1 MKIFKHILLAAAAV
15 AAIACSEE
23 ISPEPIGKPGSN
35 LISMTF
41 TANSDTGV
49 DSKIMYDGES
59 KTTWKTGDVITI
71 VSESGFAS
79 EFEAVSVSD
88 DGKTAEFQGETEA
101 SDKYYAVYPSTA
113 YKGNDFDAPVTADNP
128 RLYVNVP
135 EVQTAVA
142 GTFDPKAFV
151 SIATN
156 RGSNLSF
163 KNLCSVVKFNLN
175 DASGVKSIRFCMTSN
190 TNLAGT
196 GSVHIKSTTTHS
208 WGEDIKVNGTSIR
221 YSSNMI
227 TLNAPAAGFDNNTD
241 YYFVQRVYEQSK
253 DTDKPDGVQFYLEY
267 EDHVKTRT
275 GVNAFDASRNKVV
288 PVGTIDEDDKVQD
301 LTPYEAY
308 DLGFDIMIAGVRYN
322 KNSLNLTANLVNQND
337 QVISSN
343 GIYFIND
350 DITNITIPATTFN
363 KLYVI
368 GNDYNNRSNITLT
381 GQVRGNS
388 KSVLGFKN
396 INITSTSND
405 HLFVNYA
412 TQADPIDRIALDN
425 CAFEVPS
432 ANGKVVMY
440 NGAAKGFNSFVLHN
454 CDIKVTADGQK
465 FIFIAAPSTGI
476 ENYGSLDFYNN
487 IFYSQLSRN
496 DFYIIQSTKAIFNNF
511 SFVKNTL
518 VNTYYDNSN
527 GYIQLY
533 ALKDKYIFEYNLFE
547 LGDIENTDIGDNRW
561 LLRCMGAETSGVDK
575 TEYYPANT
583 SFISNYFYSGPN
595 KIVNVQYSRYINT
608 DKITSNT
615 SSSLDYSDFENCIF
629 EKKSDFEHYGATR

>member
-59 KTTWKTGDVITI
+59 KTTQWKTGDVITI

-88 DGKTAEFQGETEA
+88 DGKTAEFQGKTEA

-308 DLGFDIMIAGVRYN
+308 DLGFDIVIGGIVIN
-322 KNSLNLTANLVNQND
+322 KKTYPTATYIKSNSSSKSIGNKGLYFVDSDVEATFGSNISDLVVVGND
-337 QVISSN
+337 QSKRTKISRSGESYLTGTSNQDNLILKNIYYNSPVSNHAFRFNANETFENIIFDNCYFAIPTAVSSN
-343 GIYFIND
+343 QYS
-350 DITNITIPATTFN
+350 
-363 KLYVI
+363 LL
-368 GNDYNNRSNITLT
+368 TLN
-381 GQVRGNS
+381 G
-388 KSVLGFKN
+388 KSFKN
-396 INITSTSND
+396 FNMKSCDCLFSNTSMLINCGGTSTSIESIVFQNNVFYGNETVTGTA
-405 HLFVNYA
+405 LINGSAQTINKTILSNNTLYKMVSQNNGFIYA
-412 TQADPIDRIALDN
+412 KNL
-425 CAFEVPS
+425 E
-432 ANGKVVMY
+432 
-440 NGAAKGFNSFVLHN
+440 
-454 CDIKVTADGQK
+454 
-465 FIFIAAPSTGI
+465 
-476 ENYGSLDFYNN
+476 
-487 IFYSQLSRN
+487 QLS
-496 DFYIIQSTKAIFNNF
+496 IT
-511 SFVKNTL
+511 
-518 VNTYYDNSN
+518 
-527 GYIQLY
+527 
-533 ALKDKYIFEYNLFE
+533 YNLFYH
-547 LGDIENTDIGDNRW
+547 
-561 LLRCMGAETSGVDK
+561 C
-575 TEYYPANT
+575 
-583 SFISNYFYSGPN
+583 
-595 KIVNVQYSRYINT
+595 IN
-608 DKITSNT
+608 SNT
-615 SSSLDYSDFENCIF
+615 SHSYIFNLNAGTLGSSEVKNNSSATAVGENKRVYASKTSYSSVENPGNTNFSYNISNWNPEESVFEIDGTNGNNY
-629 EKKSDFEHYGATR
+629 YGATR